1 MINSNQIFE
10 ELVKKYFPSTNL
22 LNEIRKNQSFSRKL
36 LLDLI
41 DFGVEK
47 INLQLK
53 EKEILEE
60 ITNEFLNELLFDLAS
75 SFDENK
81 DETIQHL
88 IAQNNLQFK
97 DNLAFINDSSLVIV
111 KLERENLKN
120 RFNELDL
127 DNELELT
134 DKEIENTIKTVER
147 ADLKVNFNRLEEKV
161 ENHTVKI
168 FRLSTVLKYA
178 AIFLIVPFS
187 IIAIY
192 INNKSNQVTVAKNH
206 NSKREIPV
214 VKDSSRI
221 IKNENEINFSMP
233 IAKTI
238 SFKIKP
244 IEEESFGYASSNK
257 EVKVNVVNLASQ
269 IEKMNNDWKSL
280 RFKFSK
286 QELELKKIDNYYNSK
301 IDSIVKLNKNF
312 TFNEKE
318 SILTLFMIDK
328 FEIDKVSIFNKN
340 ETLKNTILKINVGY
354 FELKS
359 IKNPTTLKEIRD
371 VEIIDYCESIE

>member
-1 MINSNQIFE
+1 MINSIQIFE
-10 ELVKKYFPSTNL
+10 ELVKKYFPSSDL
-22 LNEIRKNQSFSRKL
+22 LNEISENQSFSSQL
-36 LLDLI
+36 LFDLI
-41 DFGVEK
+41 DFGVEN
-47 INLQLK
+47 INRQLK
-53 EKEILEE
+53 EKEISEE
-60 ITNEFLNELLFDLAS
+60 LSNDFLNELLFDLAS

-97 DNLAFINDSSLVIV
+97 ENLAFINDSRLAIV

-120 RFNELDL
+120 RFNELD
-127 DNELELT
+127 NKLELT
-134 DKEIENTIKTVER
+134 DKEIENSIKIIERKSIKASLNKLDEITVNQ
-147 ADLKVNFNRLEEKV
+147 A
-161 ENHTVKI
+161 VKI
-168 FRLSTVLKYA
+168 FKLSTVLKYA
-178 AIFLIVPFS
+178 AIFLIIPFS

-192 INNKSNQVTVAKNH
+192 ITNRMNQVTIANNH

-214 VKDSSRI
+214 VKDSTRI

-238 SFKIKP
+238 SFKVSP
-244 IEEESFGYASSNK
+244 IGEASFGYASTNK
-257 EVKVNVVNLASQ
+257 EVKVNVVNLSEQ
-269 IEKMNNDWKSL
+269 IKKMNVDCKSL

-286 QELELKKIDNYYNSK
+286 QELELTKIDNYYNSK
-301 IDSIVKLNKNF
+301 IDSIVKLDKNF

-340 ETLKNTILKINVGY
+340 ETLKNSILKLNGRY

-359 IKNPTTLKEIRD
+359 IKNTTALKEIRD
-371 VEIIDYCESIE
+371 VEIIDYCESLE